1 MKTDLPQDISDFA
14 TVAAKRFTRLGG
26 PPAAL
31 RAETDDTVRE
41 AARTALAEVGA
52 FDLDVRT
59 APDDLLAA
67 AVLCQAAGAAAL
79 PYPLVEELL
88 AIDGA
93 RLTLV
98 NPAAPAS
105 TTATWPATGSPPTST
120 AIATFRGRDRG
131 QAPNSA
137 PSWCRPP

>member
-1 MKTDLPQDISDFA
+1 MKTDLPQDVSDFA
-14 TVAAKRFTRLGG
+14 AVAGKRLTRLGG

-31 RAETDDTVRE
+31 RAETDDGIRD
-41 AARTALAEVGA
+41 AARAALHDVGA

-67 AVLCQAAGAAAL
+67 AVLCQAAGATVL

-93 RLTLV
+93 RLALV
-98 NPAAPAS
+98 NPKAPRIDHGDLAGDWVAADLDGNRYRPQPA
-105 TTATWPATGSPPTST
+105 
-120 AIATFRGRDRG
+120 RG
-131 QAPNSA
+131 PA
-137 PSWCRPP
+137 PSWGPSWSRPR